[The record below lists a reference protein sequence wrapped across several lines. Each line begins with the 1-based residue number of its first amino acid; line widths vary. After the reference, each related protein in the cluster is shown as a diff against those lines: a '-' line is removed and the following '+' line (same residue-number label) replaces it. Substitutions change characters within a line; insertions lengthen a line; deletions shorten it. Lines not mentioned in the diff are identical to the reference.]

1 MVPSV
6 SVGKGTSIAKG
17 AASLADGMSSLGRRC
32 PRCAGTTRRQKL
44 CSLCQ
49 VRRREWPLS
58 YHQEWRSDFH
68 GDPPI
73 GFGPWPDGHAVF
85 LGLFSP
91 GLVLPTPVCA
101 VLPGTG
107 VL

>member
-1 MVPSV
+1 
-6 SVGKGTSIAKG
+6 
-17 AASLADGMSSLGRRC
+17 
-32 PRCAGTTRRQKL
+32 
-44 CSLCQ
+44 
-49 VRRREWPLS
+49 LS